1 MLRPPQGSDLICSL
15 HEPVAETDEASQS
28 RGLAGPVLSALS
40 GQCRLSEVWHS
51 QVGP

>member
-15 HEPVAETDEASQS
+15 HERAAETDEAG
-28 RGLAGPVLSALS
+28 RRRELAGPILSALS